1 MIKTK
6 LILWSI
12 ILLFIPLSS
21 APAAE
26 IPSKLKVSSVT
37 FAGNRN
43 FTDRQLKK
51 VMLTRPSG
59 FLSRSYY
66 YSDILN
72 DDLENLVLFYQQN
85 GYLEVQITDTT
96 VSTDT
101 TRQIVDIRIA
111 ISEGRLTRVEG
122 VAVLGNT
129 VYLDSL
135 LLQKIGVEV
144 DDPFRRAK
152 LQEASLSLLTL
163 YANNGYLE
171 AEVVPDV
178 RINSE
183 THRAL
188 IDFIIRERNQ
198 FTIDEIRFDGLK
210 KTKPKIVRRELLF
223 RPGEVIQY
231 SRLLESQRRLYLTG
245 LFASVFVRPQVA
257 ASDDSSKK
265 DILIELQENE
275 SIEFNVAAGYGS
287 VEKARGRI
295 EIFNTNW
302 RGTARKLG
310 LATKASFINRGI
322 EGSFT
327 EPWTF
332 GIPWRTDINLLLE
345 YLEEPGYN
353 LNRIGARFVVGR
365 GFGKRSTFS
374 VTYRHERSELS
385 HVEVAPVPEELESNI
400 RSLTLS
406 LIYDTRDN
414 LFNSTRGTYAE
425 WKNELAGSFLSGTD
439 TFVRSVGRFK
449 FFRRL
454 RRSTIVGTA
463 VEIGWMDVFGSSRE
477 IPLSERFYTGG
488 PNSLRGFGYQ
498 LVGPQDSDGDPI
510 GGRLKLVWNLV
521 EIRQAVYKMIG
532 LALFADVGNVWSEPE
547 GSRISDL
554 RTSTGV
560 GLRANTPVGM
570 VRLDL
575 SMNLEPQEGESKT
588 KLYFNMG
595 QAF

>member
-6 LILWSI
+6 LILWLIVLS
-12 ILLFIPLSS
+12 FIPVSG

-26 IPSKLKVSSVT
+26 TPAKLKVESVA
-37 FAGNRN
+37 FAGNQS
-43 FTDRQLKK
+43 FTDGQLKK

-66 YSDILN
+66 YSDILY

-96 VSTDT
+96 VSIDT
-101 TRQIVDIRIA
+101 TKQVVDIRIA
-111 ISEGRLTRVEG
+111 ISEGQLTRVEG

-129 VYLDSL
+129 VFVDSL
-135 LLQKIGVEV
+135 LLQKIGVDV
-144 DDPFRRAK
+144 DDPFRRSK
-152 LQEASLSLLTL
+152 LQEATLSLLTL

-171 AEVVPDV
+171 AEVVLDI

-188 IDFIIRERNQ
+188 IDFIIQERNQ
-198 FTIDEIRFDGLK
+198 FTVAEIRFDGLK
-210 KTKPKIVRRELLF
+210 KTKPKVVRRELLF
-223 RPGEVIQY
+223 HPGEVIQY

-245 LFASVFVRPQVA
+245 LFGSVFVRPQAA
-257 ASDDSSKK
+257 ASGDSTRK

-287 VEKARGRI
+287 VEKVRGRI
-295 EIFNTNW
+295 EFFNTNW
-302 RGTARKLG
+302 DGTARKFG
-310 LATKASFINRGI
+310 LATKASFINRSV

-327 EPWTF
+327 EPRTL
-332 GIPWRTDINLLLE
+332 GLSWRTDVNLLVE

-374 VTYRHERSELS
+374 VTYRHERAQLS
-385 HVEVAPVPEELESNI
+385 HVEVAPIPEDLESNL
-400 RSLTLS
+400 RSLSLS
-406 LIYDTRDN
+406 LVYDTRDN
-414 LFNSTRGTYAE
+414 LFNSTRGIFAE
-425 WKNELAGSFLSGTD
+425 WKNELAGSILSGTD
-439 TFVRSVGRFK
+439 TFVRSIGRFK
-449 FFRRL
+449 FFHHL
-454 RRSTIVGTA
+454 RSSTIVATA
-463 VEIGWMDVFGSSRE
+463 LEIGWMDVFGSSRD
-477 IPLSERFYTGG
+477 IPLNERFYTGG

-498 LVGPQDSDGDPI
+498 LVGPQDGDGDPI

-521 EIRQAVYKMIG
+521 EVRQSVYRMIG

-547 GSRISDL
+547 DSHFSDL

-595 QAF
+595 QTF